1 MAALATG
8 KVAFAIAV
16 TAALTIGIVGG
27 LALSNTVLP
36 RSGSNAPNAEAPQV
50 LLHPASTAPCSWHDN
65 PFEGMTSEESAGLT
79 LIDACGKLTGTVT
92 QIVVRVKGEETV
104 YHFILLPDPA
114 YASMANS
121 VNQQQFGGGLVIEV
135 LAHDAAVMPQ
145 LHVNERLAVEG
156 PHVTDI
162 AKGWNEIH
170 PAKIIES
177 I

>member
-27 LALSNTVLP
+27 LALSNSVLP
-36 RSGSNAPNAEAPQV
+36 RSSNGSPNPEAPQV

-65 PFEGMTSEESAGLT
+65 PFEGMDAQESAGLT

-104 YHFILLPDPA
+104 YHFILLPDA
-114 YASMANS
+114 QYASMANS

-135 LAHDAAVMPQ
+135 LASDSSVMPK
-145 LHVNERLAVEG
+145 LHVDERLEVEG

-162 AKGWNEIH
+162 EKGWNEIH
-170 PAKIIES
+170 PAKIIET